1 MKTILVD
8 TSIIIDCLRQKDR
21 SKTVFIK
28 LQQDQTKLFASI
40 ITHTECFSGKSIWEK
55 KEAMEAL
62 QLLFSDMKILP
73 LDEKISQ
80 KAGEIRAYSSNNLG
94 DAVIA
99 ATAITHKL
107 KLATLNMKDF
117 EKIKGLKFASI

>member
-1 MKTILVD
+1 M
-8 TSIIIDCLRQKDR
+8 
-21 SKTVFIK
+21 FIK
-28 LQQDQTKLFASI
+28 LQQDQTKLFVSI

-62 QLLFSDMKILP
+62 NLLFSNLKILP
-73 LDEKISQ
+73 LDEKVSQ

-99 ATAITHKL
+99 ATALVYKL
-107 KLATLNMKDF
+107 ELATLNIKDF
-117 EKIKGLKFASI
+117 AKIKGLKLASV